1 MKTAW
6 AFAKA
11 ADEIISFAEKLIEES
26 EALTKKE
33 QGVTPPKSIN

>member
-11 ADEIISFAEKLIEES
+11 ADEIIAFTEKQIEES
-26 EALTKKE
+26 DMLTKKE
-33 QGVTPPKSIN
+33 QGLTTPKSIN